1 MATLTVL
8 RVFCAGPRDVND
20 ERVRFREVVEEL
32 DRRVARN
39 LGFRVEPRGW
49 EDTMPGCGRPQE
61 LINKDVDECNLF
73 VLSLFMRWGTPTG
86 EYSAGV
92 EEEFERALARHNAT
106 GEPEIWLFFRDIAE
120 NSLVDPGDQLKQ
132 VLAFRGRIERERAL
146 LHKAH
151 RDPAHWAIMFGDFLS
166 EWLFQSKARGGP
178 GPGDRL
184 PALPPPREFT
194 PGSEYITSTT
204 DLQAEVERL
213 RAQVQTA
220 ETKLREACI
229 HALVQAGALEEQ
241 GRVTEAETAFVHAL
255 DLYELPEGRN
265 GFGVFLARAGR
276 LRDAVSQFERSCQ
289 LKPDMHEALYNWGTA
304 LTYLAKALWEA
315 GEREEAR
322 RLYGEAFK
330 RYAQAVAV
338 KPDMHEA
345 LYNWGTALTDLAKA
359 LWEAGEQ
366 EEARRLYEEGFERY
380 GQAVAVK
387 PDKHEALNNWGI
399 SLTDLAKALW
409 EAGEQEEAWRLY
421 EEALERYGQAV
432 TVKPD
437 DHEALYNWGTSLA
450 YLAKALWEAGEWE
463 EARRLYEE
471 GFERYG
477 QAVAVKPD
485 MHEALNNW
493 GNALT
498 DLAKA
503 LWEAGEQEE
512 ARRLY
517 EEGFERYGQAVAVKP
532 DMHEALYNWGVTL
545 REYAGLAP
553 PRRSG
558 AIVREANRK
567 LRQAEALAQAGRAP
581 TVPPAPSRP
590 APA

>member
-92 EEEFERALARHNAT
+92 EEEFEGALTRRNAT
-106 GEPEIWLFFRDIAE
+106 GEPEIWLFFRDTPE
-120 NSLVDPGDQLKQ
+120 DRLVDPGDQLKQ
-132 VLAFRGRIERERAL
+132 VLAFRGRIERERVL
-146 LHKAH
+146 LHKAY
-151 RDPAHWAIMFGDFLS
+151 RDPAHWAAMFGDFLCR
-166 EWLFQSKARGGP
+166 WLFETKARGGP
-178 GPGDRL
+178 GPGDRVS
-184 PALPPPREFT
+184 PSEVRVGTAE
-194 PGSEYITSTT
+194 GSEYVTSTA

-213 RAQVQTA
+213 RAQVETA
-220 ETKLREACI
+220 ETKLREASLD
-229 HALVQAGALEEQ
+229 ALIRANALEEQ
-241 GRVTEAETAFVHAL
+241 GRMTEAETAFVRAL

-265 GFGVFLARAGR
+265 DFGVFLAGAGR
-276 LRDAVSQFERSCQ
+276 LRDALSQFERSCQ
-289 LKPDMHEALYNWGTA
+289 LEPDNCVALNNWGNGLTDLAKGLWQAGEREGARRLYEEGFERYSRAVAVKPDYDKAPYNWGIA
-304 LTYLAKALWEA
+304 LADLAKALWEA
-315 GEREEAR
+315 GEREE
-322 RLYGEAFK
+322 G
-330 RYAQAVAV
+330 
-338 KPDMHEA
+338 
-345 LYNWGTALTDLAKA
+345 
-359 LWEAGEQ
+359 
-366 EEARRLYEEGFERY
+366 RRLYEEGFERY

-387 PDKHEALNNWGI
+387 PD
-399 SLTDLAKALW
+399 
-409 EAGEQEEAWRLY
+409 Y
-421 EEALERYGQAV
+421 
-432 TVKPD
+432 
-437 DHEALYNWGTSLA
+437 HEALYNWGNALTNLA
-450 YLAKALWEAGEWE
+450 RGLWEAGERE

-485 MHEALNNW
+485 MPEAL
-493 GNALT
+493 
-498 DLAKA
+498 
-503 LWEAGEQEE
+503 
-512 ARRLY
+512 
-517 EEGFERYGQAVAVKP
+517 
-532 DMHEALYNWGVTL
+532 HNWGVTL

-553 PRRSG
+553 PRRRG

-567 LRQAEALAQAGRAP
+567 LRQARALAAAGLPP
-581 TVPPAPSRP
+581 TTPPAPSPP